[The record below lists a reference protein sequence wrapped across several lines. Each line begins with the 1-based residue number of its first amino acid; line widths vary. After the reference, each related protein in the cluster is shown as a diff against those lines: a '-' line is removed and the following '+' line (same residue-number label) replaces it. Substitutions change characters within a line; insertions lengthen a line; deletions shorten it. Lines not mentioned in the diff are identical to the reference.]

1 VAGKTPKPIRALAN
15 LKALGKKHLKGRYQL
30 EVTDTKARMK
40 RSPKKTSPAGK
51 RQPGLAGEMKQA
63 ASQSR
68 QAKYVLR
75 LYISGSTS
83 KSALA
88 VENIKRVCEQHLKNR
103 YDLEVIDIYQQA
115 HLARNEQIVAVPTLV
130 KLLPPPPRRL
140 IGDMSNLKQ
149 VLFGL
154 ELKIRE

>member
-1 VAGKTPKPIRALAN
+1 MKKP
-15 LKALGKKHLKGRYQL
+15 
-30 EVTDTKARMK
+30 
-40 RSPKKTSPAGK
+40 PKKSSPAGK
-51 RQPGLAGEMKQA
+51 RKPGLAGEMKQP
-63 ASQSR
+63 ASHSR

-83 KSALA
+83 KSARA

-115 HLARNEQIVAVPTLV
+115 HLARDEQIVAVPTLI
-130 KLLPPPPRRL
+130 KRLPLPLRRL
-140 IGDMSNLKQ
+140 IGDMSNLEK

-154 ELKIRE
+154 DLRIRE